1 MPIKDSKDFP
11 CIKKASKEGK
21 RDYTMKGVPVQ
32 RKRGDMLS
40 VSIKKDAYGTF
51 PYASFLVKKTGL
63 SHLESFLP
71 LPYRNP

>member
-21 RDYTMKGVPVQ
+21 RNYTMKGVPVQ

-51 PYASFLVKKTGL
+51 PYASLVKKN
-63 SHLESFLP
+63 
-71 LPYRNP
+71 RA